1 MLKKVFTNERPFT
14 GNDMISLFLA
24 TIYAHCYIYTPT
36 DLYFVRIIK
45 MSIINDDKELCVK
58 LKPKQKNL
66 SISNRF
72 SIFFLE
78 RL

>member
-1 MLKKVFTNERPFT
+1 
-14 GNDMISLFLA
+14 
-24 TIYAHCYIYTPT
+24 
-36 DLYFVRIIK
+36 

-78 RL
+78 RLRLNANSGTKSQQK